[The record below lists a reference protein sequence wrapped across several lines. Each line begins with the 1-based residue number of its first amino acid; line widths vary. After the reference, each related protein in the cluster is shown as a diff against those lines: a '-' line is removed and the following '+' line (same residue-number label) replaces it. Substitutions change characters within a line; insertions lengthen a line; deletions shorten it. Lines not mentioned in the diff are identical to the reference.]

1 MYKQNNYLRNTSW
14 KNLNFYFYLRSAILS
29 AAALA
34 VSCGA
39 DEVKPADKQIIF
51 ATAQGDTW
59 PLMVALKRMI
69 EYYNR
74 TFFEDPDF
82 IPVSLHT

>member
-1 MYKQNNYLRNTSW
+1 MKKLKFLFLSG
-14 KNLNFYFYLRSAILS
+14 SAILS
-29 AAALA
+29 AAPLA

-59 PLMVALKRMI
+59 
-69 EYYNR
+69 
-74 TFFEDPDF
+74 
-82 IPVSLHT
+82 